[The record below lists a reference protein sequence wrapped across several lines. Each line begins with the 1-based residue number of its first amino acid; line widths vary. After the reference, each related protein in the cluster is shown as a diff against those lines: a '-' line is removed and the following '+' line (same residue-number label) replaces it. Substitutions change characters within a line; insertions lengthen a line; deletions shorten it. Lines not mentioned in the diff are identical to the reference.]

1 MGQKAVARGKVSAA
15 EVVAQVFDALQDKR
29 FYIYSHP
36 QALQSV
42 RTRMN
47 DILAPHAPTDACIDR
62 PDIGAQL
69 RAELA
74 KGVHGD

>member
-1 MGQKAVARGKVSAA
+1 
-15 EVVAQVFDALQDKR
+15 VVAQVFDALQDNR

-42 RTRMN
+42 RTRME
-47 DILAPHAPTDACIDR
+47 DVLAPRAPTDAFIDR

-74 KGVHGD
+74 KGLHDD

>member
-1 MGQKAVARGKVSAA
+1 
-15 EVVAQVFDALQDKR
+15 
-29 FYIYSHP
+29 
-36 QALQSV
+36 
-42 RTRMN
+42 MN
-47 DILAPHAPTDACIDR
+47 DILAPHAPTDAFMDR